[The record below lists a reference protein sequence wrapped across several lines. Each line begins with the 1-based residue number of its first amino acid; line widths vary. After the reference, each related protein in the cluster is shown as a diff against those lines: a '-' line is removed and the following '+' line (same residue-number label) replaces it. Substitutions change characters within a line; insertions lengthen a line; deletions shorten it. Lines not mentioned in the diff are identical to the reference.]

1 MSRSEWVT
9 DGSSMKP
16 NPEGGPARQGLHP
29 FSNGHVFFSDSEF
42 MPNFPLQIFLSIHY
56 ISLHTVHIIYV
67 YVYICISIYKYI
79 YYIILYFIILY
90 YIILYFYYIILH
102 ILYYII
108 LILYYIIL
116 YYIILY
122 IVEHACMHG

>member
-79 YYIILYFIILY
+79 YYIILY
-90 YIILYFYYIILH
+90 
-102 ILYYII
+102 
-108 LILYYIIL
+108 YIIL
-116 YYIILY
+116 YYIISYYITYIILYYIMLCYVMLYYFIILY
-122 IVEHACMHG
+122 IILWNMHACMDR